1 MMNFEVYNM
10 KELQHFLQLLNEFEI
25 NGTPIPIARQRI
37 SDVIYNRTNRL
48 NAERRSTVKERI
60 AFVKEKVFKKDNLL
74 CIKCNKPAVLFEVNN
89 SPSTMIGEGYKTA
102 ILCNNSECRYT
113 EYSKKSINEYLGRSL

>member
-1 MMNFEVYNM
+1 MNFEVYNM